1 MLEDMT
7 GWPKIAGA
15 SALPAQVGRDDEAG
29 HAWTEREEGRYIH
42 GLTGGVELRPR
53 NEGNGRLEEERIGR
67 VKVTL
72 GLVAAIRNWYPESVR
87 SDNTTPY
94 KTCWSG

>member
-1 MLEDMT
+1 MLELLHF
-7 GWPKIAGA
+7 
-15 SALPAQVGRDDEAG
+15 LPRSGEMMKPAMLG
-29 HAWTEREEGRYIH
+29 HRERREDIFM

-53 NEGNGRLEEERIGR
+53 NEGNGGLEEEIIGR

-94 KTCWSG
+94 KTSSSG